1 MQTYPVAIYSFA
13 PEGLVFLLLLL
24 LPLAVVVVVSAVVGP
39 WLCHPLLEIARCL
52 CSRSLRVP
60 ILIRMI
66 GFQLLSPVR
75 GVVMLVPLLLAS
87 LLRFLDAAVRKY
99 WSFLRVRR
107 SWQHRFHPR
116 IVLVLAL
123 VKHSWLRLLW
133 DPWTVVVGVR
143 CWMML
148 LGTKEL

>member
-1 MQTYPVAIYSFA
+1 M
-13 PEGLVFLLLLL
+13 L
-24 LPLAVVVVVSAVVGP
+24 LPLAVVVVVSAVAGRR
-39 WLCHPLLEIARCL
+39 LCHPLLGIAVCL
-52 CSRSLRVP
+52 RSRSLRVP

-66 GFQLLSPVR
+66 DFLLLSPVR
-75 GVVMLVPLLLAS
+75 GVVMFVPLLIAS
-87 LLRFLDAAVRKY
+87 LLLRLYLSVRKFC
-99 WSFLRVRR
+99 SFLRVRR
-107 SWQHRFHPR
+107 SWQHRFHHR

-148 LGTKEL
+148 LGTKELWNK